1 MVDSV
6 SDEDNRCVLQ
16 SNETNIINLIN
27 LTLLLPV
34 LRTKAGL
41 LTEDELRLL
50 EIPSRGI
57 NRKAQLVQILLSKP
71 RGEKV
76 LSLFIEALQEEKEH
90 MGHKNLAFQLL
101 TELSKSKM
109 VPPRSISTTPRLTRT
124 YTMPIAKRIG
134 DRGQL
139 SSQRSYGSLAAPRDS
154 GSPKFNVPEDSA
166 EVCLHAYRGCAYKKQ

>member
-50 EIPSRGI
+50 EIPSHGI
-57 NRKAQLVQILLSKP
+57 NRRAQLVQILLSKP
-71 RGEKV
+71 RGEKT
-76 LSLFIEALQEEKEH
+76 LNIFIEALQEEKEH
-90 MGHKNLAFQLL
+90 IGHKNLALQLL
-101 TELSKSKM
+101 AELSESKM
-109 VPPRSISTTPRLTRT
+109 VPPLSLSTTPRITRPT
-124 YTMPIAKRIG
+124 IP
-134 DRGQL
+134 
-139 SSQRSYGSLAAPRDS
+139 QRSHSGLAAPQDS
-154 GSPKFNVPEDSA
+154 GSLKFNEPEDSA
-166 EVCLHAYRGCAYKKQ
+166 EV